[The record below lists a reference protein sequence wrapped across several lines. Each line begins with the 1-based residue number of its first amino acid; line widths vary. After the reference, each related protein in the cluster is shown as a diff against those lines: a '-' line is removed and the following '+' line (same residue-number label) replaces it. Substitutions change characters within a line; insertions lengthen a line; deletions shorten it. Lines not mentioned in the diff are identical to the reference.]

1 MSMAARRISFV
12 NLKGG
17 VGKTSLSVNVAA
29 CLAHNFG
36 QKVLLIDFDAQSNAS
51 IWLMGVERWNLINSV
66 RGRSVYGA
74 FLPGASPVVNNIVPS
89 VVRGG
94 KGMHLLPN
102 LDLLP
107 ATYELMRLE
116 EAPLDPGT
124 YPFYDLFYRQIQFI
138 FQHYDYVIFDCP
150 PNLLRASQCAIFC
163 SQEIYVP
170 CQPEKLS
177 ELGLALLINKIAGF
191 HQRSLLSQQSIPGYR
206 PASIRG
212 VILNDVATIVA
223 IGRVLD
229 YMYLTIFSARLNH
242 AGVMAPDADILPQ
255 RIRSTVKAPR
265 AVESGLP
272 VVLIPNSNG
281 LGEDYVN
288 LTRKIFHSPLHGK
301 ENGDGLGETTA

>member
-1 MSMAARRISFV
+1 MAARRISFV

-51 IWLMGVERWNLINSV
+51 IWLMGIERWNLINSV

-124 YPFYDLFYRQIQFI
+124 NPFYDLFYRQIQFI
-138 FQHYDYVIFDCP
+138 FPHYDYLIFDCP

-191 HQRSLLSQQSIPGYR
+191 HERSLPSQQAIPEYR
-206 PASIRG
+206 PATIRG
-212 VILNDVATIVA
+212 VILNDVASNVT
-223 IGRVLD
+223 IGRVKN
-229 YMYLTIFSARLNH
+229 YMCLTILSARRNH
-242 AGVMAPDADILPQ
+242 ASVLAPDADILPQ
-255 RIRSTVKAPR
+255 QIRSTVKASR
-265 AVESGLP
+265 AVESCLP
-272 VVLIPNSNG
+272 VILTPNSDAI
-281 LGEDYVN
+281 GEDYVN
-288 LTRKIFHSPLHGK
+288 LTRKIFHSPLYGK
-301 ENGDGLGETTA
+301 ENGHGLGETTA